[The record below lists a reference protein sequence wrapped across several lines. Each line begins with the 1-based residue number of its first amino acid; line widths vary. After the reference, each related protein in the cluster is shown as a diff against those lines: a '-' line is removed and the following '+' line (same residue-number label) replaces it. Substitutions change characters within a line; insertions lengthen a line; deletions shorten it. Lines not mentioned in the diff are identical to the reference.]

1 MRTPRTRALGLF
13 SVLTVA
19 VASIATPAL
28 AAPNT
33 VRSSIHSN
41 GTQANGPSNF
51 SAVSQNGRFVAFDST
66 ATNLVLDTNATS
78 DIFVRDHKTDKTR
91 RVSVRSNGVQ
101 ANGGSQLPDISDSG
115 RFVTFMSS
123 ATNLVPGDTNGT
135 SDIFV
140 HDRKTGKTTRVS
152 TLSNGNQ
159 ANGPSSI
166 PNISGN
172 GRFVSFESSAT
183 NLVPGDGNGVS
194 DIFVKDRKTKKTRRV
209 SLKSNGTQSNG
220 LSVYSDISPN
230 GRYVTFTS
238 VATNL
243 VNGDTNAQPDVFR
256 HDRNT
261 KNTLRV
267 SIGSVGEGNNQ
278 SLLSTVSDN
287 GLVAFISQASNLV
300 AGDTNATLDIFVRNT
315 SANNTRR
322 VSVSTAGVQGNG
334 QSGVTWR
341 PQISGSGRYIAFES
355 NATNLVANDTNATT
369 DIFVRDRDQTKTRRV
384 SVRFDGSQ
392 ANGPSFRPDLTD
404 NGRFIVFSS
413 TATNLIVGDSNA
425 TADIFRRST
434 R

>member
-1 MRTPRTRALGLF
+1 MRARAVVLF
-13 SVLTVA
+13 SILTVA
-19 VASIATPAL
+19 VASIAMPAL

-33 VRSSIHSN
+33 LRSSIHSN

-51 SAVSQNGRFVAFDST
+51 SAVSQDGRFVAFDST
-66 ATNLVLDTNATS
+66 ANNLIGLDTNAAS
-78 DIFVRDHKTDKTR
+78 DIFVRDHKTDKSR

-101 ANGGSQLPDISDSG
+101 ANGTSFFPDISDSG
-115 RFVTFMSS
+115 RFVTFSS
-123 ATNLVPGDTNGT
+123 NASNLVPGDTNAT

-159 ANGPSSI
+159 ANGSSSI
-166 PNISGN
+166 PSISGN

-183 NLVPGDGNGVS
+183 NLVPGDGNGVI

-209 SLKSNGTQSNG
+209 SLKSNGAQSNG
-220 LSVYSDISPN
+220 FSLYSDISGN

-238 VATNL
+238 AATNL
-243 VNGDTNAQPDVFR
+243 VNGDTNATLDVFR

-261 KNTLRV
+261 KNTIRV
-267 SIGSVGEGNNQ
+267 SIGSVGEGNDD
-278 SLLSTVSDN
+278 SLLSTVSNN
-287 GLVAFISQASNLV
+287 GLVAYASFANNLV
-300 AGDTNATLDIFVRNT
+300 GGDTNATLDVFVRNT
-315 SANNTRR
+315 AANNTRR

-334 QSGVTWR
+334 PSPVNWR
-341 PQISGSGRYIAFES
+341 PQISASGRYVAFES
-355 NATNLVANDTNATT
+355 NATNLVGNDTNATT

-392 ANGPSFRPDLTD
+392 SNGPSFNPDITD

-413 TATNLIVGDSNA
+413 NATNLVVGDSNA